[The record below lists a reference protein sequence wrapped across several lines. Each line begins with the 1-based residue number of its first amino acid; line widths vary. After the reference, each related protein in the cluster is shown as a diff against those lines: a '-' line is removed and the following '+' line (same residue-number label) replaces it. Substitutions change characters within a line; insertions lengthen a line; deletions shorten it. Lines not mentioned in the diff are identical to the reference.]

1 MFGKR
6 LKEVRKLNN
15 FTQKQLAKLLDVS
28 ESAITNWERGF
39 SCPSIENIAK
49 ICTTCNV
56 SANYLLG
63 IEEDFMLNL
72 NSLTPNTIMFI
83 CKIVN
88 DKKSLQKQ

>member
-1 MFGKR
+1 MFGLR
-6 LKEVRKLNN
+6 LKEIRKVNKLS
-15 FTQKQLAKLLDVS
+15 QRHLAKIINVS
-28 ESAITNWERGF
+28 EGTISNWERGAG
-39 SCPSIENIAK
+39 SPSLESLVNIC
-49 ICTTCNV
+49 ITCNV

-72 NSLTPNTIMFI
+72 KGLSPNTIMFI

>member
-6 LKEVRKLNN
+6 LKEVRKLNGLS
-15 FTQKQLAKLLDVS
+15 QKQLAQLLDLS
-28 ESAITNWERGF
+28 DTSISNWERGT
-39 SCPSIENIAK
+39 SYPSLESLVN

>member
-6 LKEVRKLNN
+6 LKEVRKANGLS
-15 FTQKQLAKLLDVS
+15 QSHLATLINVS
-28 ESAITNWERGF
+28 EGTISNWERGT
-39 SCPSIENIAK
+39 SYPSLESLVS

-63 IEEDFMLNL
+63 IEEEFMLNL
-72 NSLTPNTIMFI
+72 NGLTPNTIMFI